1 MTSTSYSF
9 KVSSSSGSVIYN
21 GYFNVDNTTNLV
33 TNFYDYSLP
42 ITGGYT
48 DVLLPK
54 NDPASWSESNNIYP
68 IDKEGLNFYSTA
80 LQNYFGISQNH
91 LNLYK
96 TQSNFGLWSDAT
108 VLPYIPYTIV
118 IEPIISPISNICF
131 PAGTLI
137 TCNQGNVPI
146 ELLNPEVHTIR
157 NKKLVCVTKTRS
169 VNDYLVCFEK
179 HSLGNNIPSQ
189 KTVMTKDHAIFFN
202 GKMKTANEFLKEST
216 GVYKVNYTGE
226 SLYNVLME
234 EHDKMMVNNL
244 ICETLNPENP
254 MAKLHILLQK
264 YTPEQQALLIKEYN
278 DFTIKSNNFSKK
290 QLKQIM

>member
-9 KVSSSSGSVIYN
+9 KVLSSSESVIYN
-21 GYFNVDNTTNLV
+21 GYFIVDNTTNLV

-42 ITGGYT
+42 ISGGYR
-48 DVLLPK
+48 DVLLPT
-54 NDPASWSESNNIYP
+54 NDPASWPHSNNIYP
-68 IDKEGLNFYSTA
+68 FDGEGLNFYSTA
-80 LQNYFGISQNH
+80 LQFFFGISQNH
-91 LNLYK
+91 LNVYKLSNLELY
-96 TQSNFGLWSDAT
+96 SRAT
-108 VLPYIPYTIV
+108 PLPGSIRYTII
-118 IEPIISPISNICF
+118 IEPYVPISNICF

-137 TCNQGNVPI
+137 TCNQGNIPI
-146 ELLNPEVHTIR
+146 EQLNPKVHTIR
-157 NKKLVCVTKTRS
+157 NKKIVCITKTRS

-189 KTVMTKDHAIFFN
+189 KTVMTKDHMVFFN
-202 GKMKTANEFLKEST
+202 GKMKTANEFLKNST
-216 GVYKVNYTGE
+216 GVYKVKYSGE
-226 SLYNVLME
+226 QLYNVLME

-244 ICETLNPENP
+244 ICETLDPENP

-264 YTPEQQALLIKEYN
+264 HTPEQQALLIKEYN